1 MSLTEVIWHV
11 CWSDRQ
17 IRRSSCLPLIS
28 QISTILSHD
37 RESRAVAQLKS
48 GGANEDVEFDS
59 FTGDQDNAFWGNLLN
74 LVLNNSHIVLC

>member
-17 IRRSSCLPLIS
+17 IRRSSCLPLVPQS
-28 QISTILSHD
+28 STILSYD
-37 RESRAVAQLKS
+37 RESRAVAQIKPC
-48 GGANEDVEFDS
+48 GANEDVNFDS
-59 FTGDQDNAFWGNLLN
+59 FTGDQDNAFWNYLLN